1 MVIRYLGMT
10 HLSQDVIDFSGANT
24 RVRRAVETFLE
35 GAFEARPLTVVR
47 EAARYA
53 VLGGGRRWRAITT
66 VASGQ
71 IFRPDALEVTLPSA
85 CSIELAHAASLVLDD
100 LPSMDNA
107 EVRRGK
113 PCTHL
118 AFPAWAVD
126 LTPIFLV
133 TMAYELTLDN
143 RGSSDEGRR
152 QSTMELFRTGQQMIV
167 GQSKDILQP
176 KTCDQEEQRLL
187 ECYHLKTGVLYAT
200 AAKIGAIL
208 CGATEAEAQSVYTA
222 GLSLGL
228 SFQLLDDVA
237 DTIAGVPEL
246 GKQSGMDFG
255 KWTSIDWLGVDGAVN
270 KSQEYR
276 SKALCVLQQF
286 GSEADWFRRL
296 IYDATTPLTALGHS
310 RCENRAAE
318 AGSMAK
324 FR

>member
-1 MVIRYLGMT
+1 
-10 HLSQDVIDFSGANT
+10 
-24 RVRRAVETFLE
+24 
-35 GAFEARPLTVVR
+35 
-47 EAARYA
+47 
-53 VLGGGRRWRAITT
+53 
-66 VASGQ
+66 
-71 IFRPDALEVTLPSA
+71 
-85 CSIELAHAASLVLDD
+85 
-100 LPSMDNA
+100 
-107 EVRRGK
+107 
-113 PCTHL
+113 
-118 AFPAWAVD
+118 
-126 LTPIFLV
+126 
-133 TMAYELTLDN
+133 
-143 RGSSDEGRR
+143 
-152 QSTMELFRTGQQMIV
+152 
-167 GQSKDILQP
+167 
-176 KTCDQEEQRLL
+176 LL

-276 SKALCVLQQF
+276 SKALCALQQF

-296 IYDATTPLTALGHS
+296 IYDATTPLTALAHS

-318 AGSMAK
+318 AGLMAK